1 MLTMREKLQAFSG
14 FKVPF
19 ASLPLRI
26 WLWQNDGLFAIQTR
40 ERSMSKKEKG
50 GLSFSS
56 SRVSS
61 FMLEEA
67 KKRGATSASLSNLL
81 HPKFTLRFLPVA
93 SSLAIGRD
101 QALPTFVVTTN
112 FRTLSFSSLLS
123 ISILDAFYTV
133 LKKEQSFQKKAYLSS
148 FQLSFFFAKVFFP
161 CKKQQ
166 CCELDRD
173 VL

>member
-14 FKVPF
+14 FQNSPLGNLECCGKMMDCSPSRL
-19 ASLPLRI
+19 AKGQCQKRREGSL
-26 WLWQNDGLFAIQTR
+26 
-40 ERSMSKKEKG
+40 S
-50 GLSFSS
+50 SFSS

-112 FRTLSFSSLLS
+112 FRTLSFSSLNLYPWRFLHCFEKRTIFS
-123 ISILDAFYTV
+123 EEGLPFFIPA
-133 LKKEQSFQKKAYLSS
+133 
-148 FQLSFFFAKVFFP
+148 QLLF
-161 CKKQQ
+161 C
-166 CCELDRD
+166 
-173 VL
+173 

>member
-14 FKVPF
+14 FKDPF
-19 ASLPLRI
+19 ASLPLGI

-112 FRTLSFSSLLS
+112 FRTLSFSSLNLYPWRFLHCFEKRTIFS
-123 ISILDAFYTV
+123 EEGLPFFIPA
-133 LKKEQSFQKKAYLSS
+133 
-148 FQLSFFFAKVFFP
+148 QLLF
-161 CKKQQ
+161 C
-166 CCELDRD
+166 
-173 VL
+173 